1 MLDLTQVSY
10 EQSFNYMFALN
21 GLIILSSHR
30 MSPFTA
36 AWSAWVTHSMLP
48 MLKRRSQFIISQN
61 NSIMRVFRFVSCSS
75 LWTPVIW
82 SVVASPGEE
91 RSQLQLLKSS
101 RCSNQETTS
110 TWTDAPATH
119 FTVEIY
125 KIPMEVGQH
134 CWMENIPT

>member
-10 EQSFNYMFALN
+10 EQSFNYMFALD

-61 NSIMRVFRFVSCSS
+61 NSIKHTCVQVR
-75 LWTPVIW
+75 
-82 SVVASPGEE
+82 
-91 RSQLQLLKSS
+91 QLLQSMDACDLVSGCQSRGGKVSTAASEVLQMLKSG
-101 RCSNQETTS
+101 
-110 TWTDAPATH
+110 D
-119 FTVEIY
+119 
-125 KIPMEVGQH
+125 
-134 CWMENIPT
+134 NIDLD